1 MTDHANELRRH
12 ARKIPH
18 PQGETPGVM
27 LRAADEIECLRAKV
41 EAAEKERDWHAERC
55 EDAMNECDAL
65 RAKITEME
73 KQEPAGEVVHN
84 GESAGLYDILKQGT
98 LLYTIP
104 GAQPALTPSAGAESR
119 GCGSCKHWIN
129 ERRTG
134 DKEGSGSCDRVPMQ
148 WQAEP
153 DDALAFVTDG
163 ELYFAQLRTM
173 PSFFCAHF
181 EAVTP
186 SAENSSTSPGGRAAG
201 PTASD
206 LP

>member
-1 MTDHANELRRH
+1 MTERERP
-12 ARKIPH
+12 IPAGALSDRVRPNCEAAPWVIDEIRGMEAWMAKAKNALH
-18 PQGETPGVM
+18 QISLCSQNSASSQGECGRIA
-27 LRAADEIECLRAKV
+27 RA
-41 EAAEKERDWHAERC
+41 
-55 EDAMNECDAL
+55 
-65 RAKITEME
+65 
-73 KQEPAGEVVHN
+73 
-84 GESAGLYDILKQGT
+84 
-98 LLYTIP
+98 
-104 GAQPALTPSAGAESR
+104 ALTPSAGAESR

-129 ERRTG
+129 ERRSG

-153 DDALAFVTDG
+153 DDALAFVADG

-186 SAENSSTSPGGRAAG
+186 SAENSSTSPVERAAG